1 MPNTIAQNL
10 TRLYDAKLAIAEA
23 IESKGGEVQEG
34 DGFEAFPQL
43 IEDLPAGG
51 GNTDYSLKNGFTSIS
66 SPSTFSTGK
75 TFDWTKP
82 YEIQVC
88 VVRLADSLPE
98 AMCFGPSSRHWDAP
112 KLAITDGYIS
122 FVPNSGTS
130 SDVDT
135 IYKLYDSSPAIKNK
149 PLWVRCIYDGGAV
162 GTGIIK
168 IMVSYNGRSFEE
180 IASKTI
186 TAAMRNPDNIFTFGS
201 INNGSGVSPY
211 LDFIWNQCYIKI
223 DGEYEWGKDPGSSA
237 LSSADYN
244 LSGTLTPNSYGAYI
258 FPQNYDWSKSWEIG
272 LVIQKIAS
280 SMNSGGFICGSGSTS
295 HGYGCPKFN
304 INDESI

>member
-1 MPNTIAQNL
+1 
-10 TRLYDAKLAIAEA
+10 
-23 IESKGGEVQEG
+23 
-34 DGFEAFPQL
+34 
-43 IEDLPAGG
+43 
-51 GNTDYSLKNGFTSIS
+51 
-66 SPSTFSTGK
+66 
-75 TFDWTKP
+75 
-82 YEIQVC
+82 
-88 VVRLADSLPE
+88 
-98 AMCFGPSSRHWDAP
+98 MCFGTSSRHWDAP

-211 LDFIWNQCYIKI
+211 LDFIWN
-223 DGEYEWGKDPGSSA
+223 
-237 LSSADYN
+237 
-244 LSGTLTPNSYGAYI
+244 
-258 FPQNYDWSKSWEIG
+258 
-272 LVIQKIAS
+272 
-280 SMNSGGFICGSGSTS
+280 
-295 HGYGCPKFN
+295 
-304 INDESI
+304 